1 MLHPKKKVCACAR
14 VRVCACVR
22 VILVLV
28 WGTFYVP
35 HTYVPGISTYE
46 RSEFLIAT
54 SPRKSLR
61 VCACA
66 RVRVCSC
73 NLGFSVGYVLCTT
86 YVRTWYQHVCTWYQR
101 ATKIRIA
108 EIAYIPGWGMYYVRH
123 TYVPGI
129 STYVS
134 GISRLPRYVYVD
146 TYVPGLHPK
155 KKEN

>member
-1 MLHPKKKVCACAR
+1 MFAR

-35 HTYVPGISTYE
+35 HSI
-46 RSEFLIAT
+46 
-54 SPRKSLR
+54 
-61 VCACA
+61 
-66 RVRVCSC
+66 
-73 NLGFSVGYVLCTT
+73 
-86 YVRTWYQHVCTWYQR
+86 YVRTWYQHVCTWYQP
-101 ATKIRIA
+101 ATMIRIA

-134 GISRLPRYVYVD
+134 GKGRLPRYVYVD
-146 TYVPGLHPK
+146 TYVPGLHPPPKKEQNAQHTLRERRTHSTRATSK
-155 KKEN
+155 KKEQNAQHTLSERHTHSATQRV